1 MELLGRLARLEHL
14 GRGAAHH
21 LGFVRR
27 ECHAQWRRATAELAA
42 PERACQQQRVE
53 QRLERERELTDWL
66 GLSLGMGTGSASGL
80 GLGLG
85 LNPVGSS

>member
-1 MELLGRLARLEHL
+1 MELLSRLARLEHL

-53 QRLERERELTDWL
+53 QRLERERVNRLAWLELRHGH
-66 GLSLGMGTGSASGL
+66 GLASCL